1 MASIPFERVRRL
13 TLAPSINRR
22 STVSK
27 RPVRVTALASG
38 ETSLTT
44 VGLIAVLLGAFLAT
58 TDFSIVNVA
67 LPTIDADLHASAGML
82 QLVVAGYGTPFAL
95 LLVVGGRLGDAF
107 GRRRLFSIGMAA
119 FTLASLLCGLAPSIG
134 WLVLARAAQG
144 AASAMMV
151 PQVLST
157 APSGERSFWS
167 TCPSGCLAFCS
178 PRDVSRIAVR
188 ASRRPS
194 IQPARPC
201 SPRRWPG
208 G

>member
-1 MASIPFERVRRL
+1 MRTQLRTARIARSGPATETRAMASIPFERVRRL

-22 STVSK
+22 SIVSA
-27 RPVRVTALASG
+27 RGRVRVTALVSG

-107 GRRRLFSIGMAA
+107 GRRRLFSIGHGG
-119 FTLASLLCGLAPSIG
+119 FHPGL
-134 WLVLARAAQG
+134 V
-144 AASAMMV
+144 
-151 PQVLST
+151 
-157 APSGERSFWS
+157 
-167 TCPSGCLAFCS
+167 
-178 PRDVSRIAVR
+178 AVR
-188 ASRRPS
+188 TRAEHRLAGS
-194 IQPARPC
+194 RPC
-201 SPRRWPG
+201 RAR
-208 G
+208 

>member
-1 MASIPFERVRRL
+1 MPVGSDSCTLNKHAVFVRRAENWHNGGYARGEWSDSDRQMRL
-13 TLAPSINRR
+13 KVTGGGAARRR
-22 STVSK
+22 S
-27 RPVRVTALASG
+27 
-38 ETSLTT
+38 
-44 VGLIAVLLGAFLAT
+44 FLAT

-95 LLVVGGRLGDAF
+95 LLVIGGRLGDAF

-151 PQVLST
+151 PQV
-157 APSGERSFWS
+157 
-167 TCPSGCLAFCS
+167 
-178 PRDVSRIAVR
+178 
-188 ASRRPS
+188 
-194 IQPARPC
+194 
-201 SPRRWPG
+201 
-208 G
+208 